1 MESISAVKTQK
12 GWGETIQSFLHPRV
26 LTMLFLGF
34 SAGVPILLIF
44 SSLSLWL
51 REAGVERSAVTYFS
65 WAALGYSFKFV
76 WAPLVDKLP
85 LPILTALLGR
95 RRSWM
100 LFSQV
105 AIIGAIF
112 WMAQTDPT
120 GEGSMTM
127 MAFAAVL
134 LGFSSATQDVVIDAY
149 RIESADSDLQALM
162 SSTYIAGYRIGM
174 LVAGAGALYLASYF
188 GSDKGSY
195 NYQAWQISYSI
206 MAIVMLIGIIT
217 TLIIPEPEKFK
228 TMSKQLS
235 VGYILVILIL
245 LLSINELTATLIV
258 SKSQYYYW
266 FTWLFRALF
275 GILALQLVI
284 KKIRMNN
291 ETKAHLNIVSSNM
304 DKVAF
309 FILGLAF
316 CGFLA
321 SKYQIDFHL
330 EIGGIIY
337 NFGNY
342 FYWVI
347 IILLNFIFI
356 AIYIRQRVSTLV
368 EEKKAE
374 YLEYSTKEYLGL
386 LLLFIVAVAGFIATF
401 YYSVDIAKSAKATF
415 LKFFSNEHLAGFI
428 VQFLRL
434 LTALSVAGGIATL
447 LTRLG
452 FINKKMVISTYV
464 EPVKDFFSRYGMS
477 LALLLLAL
485 IGLYRISD
493 IVLGVIS
500 NVFYQDLGYS
510 KIEIASVVKTFGL
523 FMTIAGG
530 FLGGLLSVRFGVMKI
545 LFLGALLSAVTNLLF
560 LLLAQTGYSMPML
573 YLVISADNI
582 SAGLASAAFIAFLS
596 QLTNITFTA
605 VQYAIFS
612 SLMTLLPKI
621 LGGYSGT
628 MVDGMGYSNF
638 FLITALMGTPVLIL
652 IILAGKYLVKE

>member
-1 MESISAVKTQK
+1 MATDTAIESKK
-12 GWGETIQSFLHPRV
+12 DWNETLKSFLHPRV
-26 LTMLFLGF
+26 ITMLFLGF

-51 REAGVERSAVTYFS
+51 REAGVERSAVTFFS

-85 LPILTALLGR
+85 LPFLTALLGR

-120 GEGSMTM
+120 GEGSLTM
-127 MAFAAVL
+127 MALAAVL

-174 LVAGAGALYLASYF
+174 LVAGAGALFLASYF
-188 GSDKGSY
+188 GSDKGAY
-195 NYQAWQISYSI
+195 NYQAWQMSYNI
-206 MAIVMLIGIIT
+206 MAGVMLVGIAT
-217 TLIIPEPEKFK
+217 TLIISEPTIQRPDE
-228 TMSKQLS
+228 
-235 VGYILVILIL
+235 
-245 LLSINELTATLIV
+245 
-258 SKSQYYYW
+258 
-266 FTWLFRALF
+266 
-275 GILALQLVI
+275 
-284 KKIRMNN
+284 
-291 ETKAHLNIVSSNM
+291 
-304 DKVAF
+304 
-309 FILGLAF
+309 
-316 CGFLA
+316 
-321 SKYQIDFHL
+321 SKYSSGD
-330 EIGGIIY
+330 
-337 NFGNY
+337 
-342 FYWVI
+342 
-347 IILLNFIFI
+347 
-356 AIYIRQRVSTLV
+356 YIRF
-368 EEKKAE
+368 
-374 YLEYSTKEYLGL
+374 
-386 LLLFIVAVAGFIATF
+386 LLLFVVAVLGFIATF
-401 YYSVDIAKSAKATF
+401 YYSVDIAKEVKKALTET
-415 LKFFSNEHLAGFI
+415 FSNKHLAGFL
-428 VQFLRL
+428 VQIIRLFL
-434 LTALSVAGGIATL
+434 ALAVAGLLATVL
-447 LTRLG
+447 VKTGLV
-452 FINKKMVISTYV
+452 NKKMVASTYV
-464 EPVKDFFSRYGMS
+464 EPVKDFFSRYGMT
-477 LALLLLAL
+477 LAWLLLAL

-510 KIEIASVVKTFGL
+510 KVEIASVVKTFGL

-530 FLGGLLSVRFGVMKI
+530 FLGGLLSVRFGVLKI
-545 LFLGALLSAVTNLLF
+545 LFLGALLSAITNLLF
-560 LLLAQTGYSMPML
+560 MWLAQVGYSMPML

-596 QLTNITFTA
+596 SLTNIAFTA

-638 FLITALMGTPVLIL
+638 FLITALMGIPVLIL
-652 IILAGKYLVKE
+652 IVFASKHLERK